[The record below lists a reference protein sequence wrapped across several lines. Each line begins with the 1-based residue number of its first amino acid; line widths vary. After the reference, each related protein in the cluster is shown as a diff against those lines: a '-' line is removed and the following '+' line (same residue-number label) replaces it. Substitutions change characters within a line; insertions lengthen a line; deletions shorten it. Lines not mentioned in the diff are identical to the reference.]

1 MADINDVKS
10 KLITMLASS
19 EQKEKKISDSTS
31 IVCVFRLD
39 SFQEV
44 EVIGEALKK
53 NYVVLLDLSACD
65 DENKQRR
72 LLENKMTTRK
82 RNPNHIL

>member
-39 SFQEV
+39 SFQE
-44 EVIGEALKK
+44 
-53 NYVVLLDLSACD
+53 N
-65 DENKQRR
+65 
-72 LLENKMTTRK
+72 
-82 RNPNHIL
+82 